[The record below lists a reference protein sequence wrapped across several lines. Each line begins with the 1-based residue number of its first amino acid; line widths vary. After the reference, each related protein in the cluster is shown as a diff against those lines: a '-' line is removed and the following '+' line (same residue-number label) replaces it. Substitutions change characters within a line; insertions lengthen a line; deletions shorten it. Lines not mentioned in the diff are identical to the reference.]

1 MFKII
6 DFERKAK
13 DFCLK
18 CFIDILKIVRK
29 FTASS
34 KCVMNMIFHE
44 KQKIYEE
51 NTACEIYSVQK
62 TFKRLFDA
70 LEEARN
76 EHYSKIRTS
85 LGHPGTK

>member
-1 MFKII
+1 
-6 DFERKAK
+6 
-13 DFCLK
+13 
-18 CFIDILKIVRK
+18 
-29 FTASS
+29 
-34 KCVMNMIFHE
+34 MIFHE